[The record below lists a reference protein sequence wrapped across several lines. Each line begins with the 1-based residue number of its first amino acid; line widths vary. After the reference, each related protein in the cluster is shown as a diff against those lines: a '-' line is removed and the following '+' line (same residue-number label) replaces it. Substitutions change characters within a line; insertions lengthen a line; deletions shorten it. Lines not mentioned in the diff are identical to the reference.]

1 MKKLIIL
8 LGVMI
13 GLSFGV
19 PVKVNNYYQLES
31 KEDLEWFRDSV
42 NRGTNTISINAK
54 LLVDIDY
61 ENQLWIPIAA
71 GTGTPRYAGIFDG
84 NGHTISNYYIDSD
97 ELKAIK
103 PSYQQNLG
111 FIGALKGTVKNLNL
125 ENITVKSYGV
135 GGTVPG
141 ATSTDADAKE
151 KKAVCVGTIA
161 GWMDESAKID
171 STSATGTLNGFGD
184 GQNVGG
190 VAGNSWGIIKNSS
203 SAVTIN
209 VKNLSFV
216 GGIVGMTKSNV
227 KIDSVLWEGNINV
240 IEEGSTTYIGG
251 IIGDVYSGSA
261 TVSNATFVSDNVTN
275 SVGKTCATCK
285 LTADKLDYGVYSILF
300 NNNKKTLVLNGDY
313 TKSMSETVFDK
324 TITVDNF
331 VLNRTFTTGV
341 FSTLSLPITLPKAN
355 IEGLRFYEL
364 NDVYK
369 NADNQWE
376 VHVKSV
382 QNDNIEAG
390 IPYIVIADQENVT
403 FTATSYTFTPVTAQN
418 VTNSTGKW
426 TLNTYHKFMV
436 GSDFGDDLVNVFGF
450 AGKSLDGAK
459 AGDFVRCGKKVKFKP
474 FRVYL
479 HKETQNALLKARQY
493 PIVISDTIDYDIP
506 IIIDTAKPDVQL
518 DTTRIDVNPVK
529 PPDTLFVIDTL
540 VKPIVTD
547 TILPQPIVV
556 DIQEEPVVIRKN
568 MKINVYK
575 PMKKK
580 FYNLLGRRIYD
591 L

>member
-8 LGVMI
+8 LGIMV
-13 GLSFGV
+13 GLSFGDPALV
-19 PVKVNNYYQLES
+19 DNYYQIET
-31 KEDLEWFRDSV
+31 KEDLTWFRDKV
-42 NRGTNTISINAK
+42 NASGKTVLNAI
-54 LLVDIDY
+54 LLADIDY
-61 ENQLWIPIAA
+61 ENGLWVPMSA
-71 GTGTPRYAGIFDG
+71 GTGANVFTGTFDG
-84 NGHTISNYYIDSD
+84 NNHTISNYYIDSD
-97 ELKAIK
+97 ELKTINK
-103 PSYQQNLG
+103 SYQQNIGFVGVLG
-111 FIGALKGTVKNLNL
+111 GTVKNLTL
-125 ENITVKSYGV
+125 ENITVTNHAE
-135 GGTVPG
+135 GGTVPN
-141 ATSTDADAKE
+141 ATGDKEAK
-151 KKAVCVGTIA
+151 AICVGTIA
-161 GWMDESAKID
+161 GWMNADGKID
-171 STSATGTLNGFGD
+171 GATVTGTMNGFGD

-190 VAGNSWGIIKNSS
+190 VAGNTWGKILNSS

-216 GGIVGMTKSNV
+216 GGIVGMTKKNIT
-227 KIDSVLWEGNINV
+227 IDNVLWQGNINV

-251 IIGDVYSGSA
+251 IIGDVYEGSA
-261 TVSNATFVSDNVTN
+261 TVTNATFVSDNVTN
-275 SVGKTCATCK
+275 SVGKTCAKCTI
-285 LTADKLDYGVYSILF
+285 TADKLDYGVYSILF
-300 NNNKKTLVLNGDY
+300 ENNKKTLVLNGDY
-313 TKSMSETVFDK
+313 TKSMSESVFDK

-390 IPYIVIADQENVT
+390 VPYIVIADQENVT
-403 FTATSYTFTPVTAQN
+403 FTATSYTFAPVTAQN

-479 HKETQNALLKARQY
+479 HKETQNALLKSRQY
-493 PIVISDTIDYDIP
+493 PLQINDTIDYDIP

-575 PMKKK
+575 PVKKK